1 MTARSKTSG
10 QAAKAAATA
19 GPADLTALIER
30 ADRVLRQLEAW
41 LPPAPPPVAW
51 DDSIAFRWRKKVHGR
66 DGTIGHLEAV
76 RNVHRITLADLKG
89 VDRQKKLVEQNTKQ
103 FLAGAPAN
111 NVLMTGSRGTGKSS
125 LVKALLHKYAKQK
138 LRVVEVDKDDLIDL
152 LDIVDILGGRPE
164 KFIVF
169 CDDLSFDAGEAGY
182 KALKVILDGTVAAT
196 ASNMLIYATSNRRHL
211 LPEYFSEN
219 AETRHV
225 GEEVHPGESVEE
237 KISLSER
244 FGLWV
249 SFYPFSQD
257 EYFAAVKGWLAHFG
271 FPPDAFDGLREEA
284 VQWSLSRG
292 SRSGRIAWQFARD
305 CAGRRAVGR

>member
-1 MTARSKTSG
+1 MKATPPA
-10 QAAKAAATA
+10 ALAKAP
-19 GPADLTALIER
+19 GLESLIER
-30 ADRVLRQLEAW
+30 AERVLRQLEAF

-51 DDSIAFRWRKKVHGR
+51 DAAVAFRWRKRIHGR
-66 DGTIGHLEAV
+66 DGGTGHLEAV
-76 RNVHRITLADLKG
+76 KAVHKITLADLQG
-89 VDRQKKLVEQNTKQ
+89 IQRQKKLVEQNTRQ
-103 FLAGAPAN
+103 FIAGAPAN

-125 LVKALLHKYAKQK
+125 LVKALLHKYARQG

-152 LDIVDILGGRPE
+152 LDIVDLLSPRPE

-169 CDDLSFDAGEAGY
+169 CDDLSFDAGEGGY
-182 KALKVILDGTVAAT
+182 KALKVILDGTISAT
-196 ASNMLIYATSNRRHL
+196 SSNVLIYATSNRRHL

-219 AETRHV
+219 LETKHI

-237 KISLSER
+237 KVSLSER
-244 FGLWV
+244 FGVWV

-257 EYFAAVKGWLAHFG
+257 EYFAAVKGWLKHFG
-271 FPPDAFDGLREEA
+271 FVPDAFETLREEA

-305 CAGRRAVGR
+305 CAGRRALQR

>member
-1 MTARSKTSG
+1 MRTNM
-10 QAAKAAATA
+10 
-19 GPADLTALIER
+19 PPPNDWTALLGR
-30 ADRVLRQLEAW
+30 AERVLAQLEAH
-41 LPPAPPPVAW
+41 LPPVPPPVAW
-51 DDSIAFRWRKKVHGR
+51 DKAIAFRWRKRVHGR
-66 DGTIGHLEAV
+66 DGGGGYVEAV
-76 RNVHRITLADLKG
+76 RNVHKITLADLQG
-89 VDRQKKLVEQNTKQ
+89 IERQKKLVEQNTRQ
-103 FLAGAPAN
+103 LVAGAPAN

-125 LVKALLHKYAKQK
+125 LVKALLHKYARHG
-138 LRVVEVDKDDLIDL
+138 LRVIEVDKDDLIDL
-152 LDIVDILGGRPE
+152 PDIVDTIAGRPE

-169 CDDLSFDAGEAGY
+169 CDDLSFDQGEAGY
-182 KALKVILDGTVAAT
+182 KSLKVILDGTVAAT
-196 ASNMLIYATSNRRHL
+196 STNMLIYATSNRRHL

-257 EYFAAVKGWLAHFG
+257 EYFAAVKGWLKHYG
-271 FPPDAFDGLREEA
+271 FAADAFEGLREEA

-305 CAGRRAVGR
+305 CAGRRAIAR